1 MIECIGE
8 PRPLLRAKESYG
20 ATVENNRFTNV
31 ADSMKL
37 KNPKADRPVGLEK
50 PLKFDCG
57 VKGEFSVD
65 GWKTSLMAK

>member
-1 MIECIGE
+1 
-8 PRPLLRAKESYG
+8 
-20 ATVENNRFTNV
+20 V
-31 ADSMKL
+31 AASEKL

-65 GWKTSLMAK
+65 GWKTSLTAK